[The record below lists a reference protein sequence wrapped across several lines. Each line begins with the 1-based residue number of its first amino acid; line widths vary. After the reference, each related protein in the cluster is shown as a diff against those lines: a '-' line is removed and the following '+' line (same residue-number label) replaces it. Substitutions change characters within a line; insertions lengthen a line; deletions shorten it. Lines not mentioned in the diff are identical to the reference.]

1 MKRSRSGFSML
12 VLACA
17 VSAVLMQGA
26 GSAASAQTYPTK
38 PLTMVVPYSPGGTA
52 DVVSRVVGQSFAAV
66 AHSRLWHKRE
76 VPTQTQQCR
85 IIGVKQT

>member
-66 AHSRLWHKRE
+66 AHSRLWHRSEMLTGLTE
-76 VPTQTQQCR
+76 VR
-85 IIGVKQT
+85 SVG